1 MLDFIDYNSL
11 NTTIITRDDIVE
23 GNISSSDSIENNGK
37 VFGYVNCDG
46 LLSNYGQIT
55 GTVNCSN
62 LILRNNSQ
70 IFGDC
75 QILFDALLEKNSL
88 IRGDVQCNS
97 IEVNGKIF
105 GNIKANGKVVINSGA
120 EVYGDIS
127 ASDLCVQNSAVI
139 VGKVKYIFNRL

>member
-1 MLDFIDYNSL
+1 M
-11 NTTIITRDDIVE
+11 
-23 GNISSSDSIENNGK
+23 
-37 VFGYVNCDG
+37 
-46 LLSNYGQIT
+46 
-55 GTVNCSN
+55 
-62 LILRNNSQ
+62 
-70 IFGDC
+70 
-75 QILFDALLEKNSL
+75 EKNSL

-97 IEVNGKIF
+97 IEVNGKIY

>member
-1 MLDFIDYNSL
+1 MLKSDFKKQQP
-11 NTTIITRDDIVE
+11 
-23 GNISSSDSIENNGK
+23 NIRWLPDSFWCFIG
-37 VFGYVNCDG
+37 
-46 LLSNYGQIT
+46 
-55 GTVNCSN
+55 
-62 LILRNNSQ
+62 
-70 IFGDC
+70 
-75 QILFDALLEKNSL
+75 KNSL

-97 IEVNGKIF
+97 IEVNGKIY